1 LRRGELKLPGELADP
16 SALSFVADL
25 ASSFESN
32 VEDEGARRAALAK
45 WITDRRNVL
54 TWRSIVNRVW
64 QYHFGRGIV
73 GTASDFGKMGETPSH
88 PELLD
93 WLAVWFQENG
103 GSFKEL
109 HRLILNS
116 AAYQQSSA
124 LNDEFAGRDAGNR
137 FLWRMNPTRLDA
149 EVVRDAM
156 LAISGKLDLTMG
168 GPSAQQFVMSPGI
181 HVTPVVDYT
190 QFDVD
195 SAASYRRSIYRFVFR
210 TLPDPLME
218 SLDCPDSSQLT
229 PSRNNSVTVLQA
241 LAMWNNRFTVRQSEH
256 FAARLSR
263 TENDLSEQ
271 VELAC
276 RLAFGRSPNENEK
289 AEFTSFAREHGLPN
303 LCRVLLNSNE
313 FMFVH

>member
-1 LRRGELKLPGELADP
+1 
-16 SALSFVADL
+16 
-25 ASSFESN
+25 
-32 VEDEGARRAALAK
+32 
-45 WITDRRNVL
+45 VL

-73 GTASDFGKMGETPSH
+73 GTASDFGRMGETPSH

-116 AAYQQSSA
+116 AAYQQSSTF
-124 LNDEFAGRDAGNR
+124 NDGFAARDASNR
-137 FLWRMNPTRLDA
+137 FLWRMNPIRLDA
-149 EVVRDAM
+149 EAVRDAM
-156 LAISGKLDLTMG
+156 LAMSGKLDPSMG
-168 GPSAQQFVMSPGI
+168 GPSAQQFIMSPGI

-190 QFDVD
+190 HFDVD
-195 SAASYRRSIYRFVFR
+195 SAASYRRSIYRFIFR

-229 PSRNNSVTVLQA
+229 PARNNSVTVLQA
-241 LAMWNNRFTVRQSEH
+241 LSMWNNRFTVRQSEH
-256 FAARLSR
+256 FAARLLR
-263 TENDLSEQ
+263 DQPRDITAQ

-276 RLAFGRSPNENEK
+276 RLAFGRSPDNAEK
-289 AEFTSFAREHGLPN
+289 AELVDFARSHGLPN

-313 FMFVH
+313 FIFVH